1 MLGTVYGAGNRLT
14 LGGVTPVGSGVV
26 GSGVVGSG
34 VVGLTVVGVGVGATG
49 VGAVVVVGL
58 TVVVVATGVGAV
70 VVVGLTVVVVVAT
83 GVGAVVVVGLTVV
96 VVATGVGAV
105 VVVGSTGVDSIV
117 VVGETE
123 TWSTIEPEGSAD
135 PAGSVTLS
143 DTGNGVVVGDGSGT
157 VSTRGATSTRTG
169 STLSEPTRSESTRAG
184 SGGSWTA
191 GAHADAANTRTSPA
205 ATPAATWRG
214 IRKQPKTDITTTPYR
229 NTATDTETPSQT
241 IVDVNFG
248 QSRTPVRGL
257 HATIAAHPKITAR
270 GGGGQNSG
278 AAICDISEPATP
290 PAARNQRCRRLL

>member
-58 TVVVVATGVGAV
+58 TVGVVATGVGAV
-70 VVVGLTVVVVVAT
+70 VVVGLTVGVVAT
-83 GVGAVVVVGLTVV
+83 GVGAVVVVGLT
-96 VVATGVGAV
+96 
-105 VVVGSTGVDSIV
+105 